1 MTIVF
6 YQKDATIY
14 AVQYQASENPLDVS
28 KLEWLFSGAHKIKG
42 DAVQGYFIG
51 PRREMIT
58 PWSTMPLRLP
68 RIWGLAV
75 FCGLRNLPGQF
86 AINLFSTR
94 CCRRCTMDLTNTFIP

>member
-42 DAVQGYFIG
+42 DAAGNDY
-51 PRREMIT
+51 
-58 PWSTMPLRLP
+58 
-68 RIWGLAV
+68 AV
-75 FCGLRNLPGQF
+75 EYK
-86 AINLFSTR
+86 
-94 CCRRCTMDLTNTFIP
+94 CR